1 MKLDKRK
8 KREKAKKK
16 EAALLKH
23 NTKKETQ
30 EGKEVYQKISK
41 RGGAT
46 STLEA
51 MKRYN
56 ETVETVRTND

>member
-1 MKLDKRK
+1 MKVDKRK
-8 KREKAKKK
+8 KREKLKKRQ
-16 EAALLKH
+16 AAIEKH

-56 ETVETVRTND
+56 ETVENVRTND

>member
-1 MKLDKRK
+1 MKVDKRK
-8 KREKAKKK
+8 KREKLKKK
-16 EAALLKH
+16 QAALEKH
-23 NTKKETQ
+23 SAKKETQ

-56 ETVETVRTND
+56 ETVENVRTND